1 MHHFA
6 EPHHQKQGLQRLPPL
21 PLLRGC
27 PTPAPRTP
35 PSWHLKHRPL
45 APPEEAVQVTRLFHH
60 VYHVGIVVAVED
72 SEEEGVEEGV
82 GEGVEEGSGVK
93 ERMLVMITTVVGCT
107 YYGIFEFRVA
117 HGG

>member
-1 MHHFA
+1 M
-6 EPHHQKQGLQRLPPL
+6 
-21 PLLRGC
+21 
-27 PTPAPRTP
+27 
-35 PSWHLKHRPL
+35 

-72 SEEEGVEEGV
+72 GEEEGVG
-82 GEGVEEGSGVK
+82 EGSGVK